1 MTMAKRSGN
10 GWHRKLVRPLHTRD
24 GQTINTLA
32 EARDFALSLSVNH
45 SRRNQWQR
53 AAERMLEAAEGG
65 DVSAA
70 SLQIER
76 ALFLDMRLD
85 VMKTPG

>member
-1 MTMAKRSGN
+1 VASQARQTSA
-10 GWHRKLVRPLHTRD
+10 HTRD
-24 GQTINTLA
+24 GQTISTLA
-32 EARDFALSLSVNH
+32 EARDFALSLPANH
-45 SRRNQWQR
+45 NQRNQWQR

-85 VMKTPG
+85 VVRTPA